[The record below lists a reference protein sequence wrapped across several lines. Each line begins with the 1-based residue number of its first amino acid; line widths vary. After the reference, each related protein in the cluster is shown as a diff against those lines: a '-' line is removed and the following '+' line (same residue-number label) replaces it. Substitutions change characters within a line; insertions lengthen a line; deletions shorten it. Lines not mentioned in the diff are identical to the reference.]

1 MEKDN
6 TVDNKGKKHHFRK
19 RRGAVPKY
27 VLIIL
32 LFIYFLSTVFINIIA
47 RGNVQGPPKF
57 WTIFGVDIPITSFS
71 GVLSSIG
78 NICIM
83 FMVVYFGKLGFMTSL
98 TLLLIQVPILSIQF
112 FAGGNSMAV
121 PGMFTGLL
129 TVIAVIMIYRRNRK
143 IDKLADAEIEHV
155 TEKQKFS
162 QRLFEQ
168 TATALVNAIDAKD
181 TYSHGHSIRV
191 AQYSEKIARALGKDD
206 DECYRIYYAALL
218 HDVGKI
224 GIQNAILNKKGKLT
238 PEEYETIKAHPVMG
252 YQILSSITEYPYL
265 SLGAHHHHERYDG
278 KGYPAHLK
286 GEDIPEIARIISVA
300 DAYDAMS
307 SNRSYRDAI
316 PQQIIREEIIKGAG
330 TQFDPKFAKIMQQL
344 IDKDVEY
351 LMREKIT
358 NKKLIEKGELYCSS
372 FRSDITEGILLTP
385 WLTKIHFLLKNHKN
399 VEKSRGAAFV
409 LFDSLD
415 GHVHTEERAV
425 KEMNYFEYGTV
436 WMNGVVESSA
446 LRKVQTDIITHE
458 PDGGKLLKAR
468 DGKIYDVEAVKF
480 KDHVMIT
487 IDDGERTVKIILA
500 LPDSTRYVYL
510 GITGEHCSLTEGRID
525 RTPDRINK
533 DYIPRIAEAISYI
546 EGKDGDVPS
555 VQVDAHRTEATDGI
569 PVTNRLDVSFHTMSL
584 PTARLIW
591 HCPYLV
597 LFYSDDGIVQGT
609 NYKEYSLV
617 RLDGELIDTAKDGIN
632 DLTVEKSELFKGWD
646 AWKDANKK
654 GMDCAV
660 SIERSGDTITMTT
673 TNFGIYVKNDTRIND
688 AHGTV
693 YFALTGDQC
702 AITNIRIK
710 KS

>member
-6 TVDNKGKKHHFRK
+6 TESIENKKHRK
-19 RRGAVPKY
+19 KKRGAVPKY

-32 LFIYFLSTVFINIIA
+32 LLIYFISNVMINIIS
-47 RGNVQGPPKF
+47 RGNASGPPA
-57 WTIFGVDIPITSFS
+57 TIPMLGVDIPLTSFT
-71 GVLSSIG
+71 GVFSSIG
-78 NICIM
+78 NICLI
-83 FMVVYFGKLGFMTSL
+83 FMVVYFGKLGFISAL
-98 TLLLIQVPILSIQF
+98 ALILVQIPLLIIQF
-112 FAGGNSMAV
+112 FAGGNAMAV
-121 PGMFTGLL
+121 PGVFTSIL
-129 TVIAVIMIYRRNRK
+129 TIIAIVLIYKRNKQINR
-143 IDKLADAEIEHV
+143 LADAEIELV

-238 PEEYETIKAHPVMG
+238 PEEYETIKSHPFMG

-265 SLGAHHHHERYDG
+265 SLGAHYHHERYDG
-278 KGYPAHLK
+278 KGYPDHLK

-316 PQQIIREEIIKGAG
+316 PQQIIREEFVKGAG
-330 TQFDPKFAKIMQQL
+330 TQFDPKFAKIMLHL

-351 LMREKIT
+351 IMREKIA
-358 NKKLIEKGELYCSS
+358 NKKLHEKGEFRCTK
-372 FRSDITEGILLTP
+372 FRSDITEGILLSP
-385 WLTKIHFLLKNHKN
+385 WITKIHFRLSVDKS
-399 VEKSRGAAFV
+399 VENSRGAAFV

-425 KEMNYFEYGTV
+425 KEMLYSEYGTV
-436 WMNGVVESSA
+436 WMNGVVESA
-446 LRKVQTDIITHE
+446 TLRKTQTDIITHE
-458 PDGGKLLKAR
+458 PDKDKLFEAHS
-468 DGKIYDVEAVKF
+468 GKIYDVEAVKR
-480 KDHVMIT
+480 KDHAMIT
-487 IDDGERTVKIILA
+487 IDDGERTVKVILA
-500 LPDSTRYVYL
+500 LPDSSRYVYL
-510 GITGEHCSLTEGRID
+510 GITGEYCSFTEGKIE
-525 RTPDRINK
+525 RTTDPTPL
-533 DYIPRIAEAISYI
+533 DYIPRLVEAISYI
-546 EGKDGDVPS
+546 KGKDGDVPS
-555 VQVDAHRTEATDGI
+555 VQVDGHRTEATPGI
-569 PVTNRLDVSFHTMSL
+569 TVTNRLDVSFHTMSL

-597 LFYSDDGIVQGT
+597 LFHSDDGIVRGR
-609 NYKEYSLV
+609 NYKEYALV
-617 RLDGELIDTAKDGIN
+617 RLDGELIDTAKDGAN

-646 AWKDANKK
+646 AWKDLNKK

-660 SIERSGDTITMTT
+660 SVERSGDTITITT
-673 TNFGIYVKNDTRIND
+673 TNFGIYIKNVTKIEED
-688 AHGTV
+688 HGDI
-693 YFALTGDQC
+693 YFALSGDQC
-702 AITNIRIK
+702 AITNIKIK